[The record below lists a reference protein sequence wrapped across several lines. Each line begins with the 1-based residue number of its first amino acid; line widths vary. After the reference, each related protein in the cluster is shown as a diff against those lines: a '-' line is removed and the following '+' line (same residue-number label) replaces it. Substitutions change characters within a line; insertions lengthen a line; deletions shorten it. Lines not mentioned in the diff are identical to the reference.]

1 MNTHSKPLST
11 PNGDVDDEQKL
22 DELTAR
28 VIAAGDKKLQA
39 QIEEAIRLG
48 IIDEQG
54 NLLKRELP
62 EDMREGA
69 ERDFGG

>member
-11 PNGDVDDEQKL
+11 PNGDVDDEREL

-39 QIEEAIRLG
+39 QIEEAVRLG

-54 NLLKRELP
+54 SLLKRELP

>member
-11 PNGDVDDEQKL
+11 QDGDVDDEQEL
-22 DELTAR
+22 DELTAM

-39 QIEEAIRLG
+39 QIEEAVRLG

-54 NLLKRELP
+54 SLLKRELP

>member
-1 MNTHSKPLST
+1 MNTHSKPLSA
-11 PNGDVDDEQKL
+11 PNGDLDDEQEL

-28 VIAAGDKKLQA
+28 VIAAGDQKLQA